1 MPEGLSSDVRLIFF
15 SLLGGLLLF
24 GLPLYFFPAD
34 TAFYWAWVI
43 AQPRTAILLGALY
56 LSGAIYYVLALW
68 TNSWRAVQHNIP
80 TLFVFCIVL
89 LGAAMI
95 HWDSLRP
102 YHPMSLL
109 WLTSYYAALLF
120 LPILPVMQNASIG
133 WGDEAGPRL
142 APAWRSWLVVRG
154 AVYLTMVLF
163 GFIFAAT
170 LSMDWPWQIETIDV
184 RMFMG
189 QLAAVGV
196 VSVLALRTDLWQAHR
211 LGLMF
216 TGILGGLQLAG
227 LLLSSSPYNS
237 STLIGILLPL
247 FFAEWLLTPLLQFIA
262 MRRQ

>member
-1 MPEGLSSDVRLIFF
+1 MSDRLGPDVRLIFF
-15 SLLGGLLLF
+15 SLLGGLLLY

-34 TAFYWAWVI
+34 TALYWAWVI

-56 LSGAIYYVLALW
+56 LSGAIYYVLAFRL
-68 TNSWRAVQHNIP
+68 NSWRAVQHNVP
-80 TLFVFCIVL
+80 TLIVFCLVL

-120 LPILPVMQNASIG
+120 LPILPRVQNAEVG

-154 AVYLTMVLF
+154 VAYLGMALF

-170 LSMDWPWQIETIDV
+170 VSMYWPWSIETMDV
-184 RMFMG
+184 RMVMG
-189 QLAAVGV
+189 QPAAVGV

-211 LGLMF
+211 LGVPF
-216 TGILGGLQLAG
+216 TGIIGGMQLVG
-227 LLLSSSPYNS
+227 LLLGSGPYNG
-237 STLIGILLPL
+237 STFIGILLPL
-247 FFAEWLLTPLLQFIA
+247 VFAEWLLTPLLLFIT
-262 MRRQ
+262 MRRR